1 MDIQKI
7 VKEEIFSILGEGK
20 FEEAE
25 KKLRR
30 LMLTL
35 TENNDTED
43 HRMVLCSLSRIK
55 YMTGDI
61 DNAKYYINR
70 FTEVL
75 KYDAEYKENN
85 KNGYCNYLN
94 LYAEIFKDSIDI
106 DEKIKINN
114 INLDNAINNND
125 TARIYTAKANIAF
138 LTDDIEEIEDVLI
151 DIHNYEKSI
160 LIDENKLINTEVLK
174 DLCNLKIE
182 IYKELKEKYPDYVQE
197 DYNCVY

>member
-7 VKEEIFSILGEGK
+7 VKKEIFPILGAGK

-138 LTDDIEEIEDVLI
+138 LTDDIEEIEDILI

-160 LIDENKLINTEVLK
+160 LIDENKLIDTEVLK
-174 DLCNLKIE
+174 NLCNLKIE

>member
-1 MDIQKI
+1 MNIQQT
-7 VKEEIFSILGEGK
+7 VKEEIFPMLGEGRID
-20 FEEAE
+20 EAE

-35 TENNDTED
+35 TDKNTTED
-43 HRMVLCSLSRIK
+43 HRIVLCSLSRIK
-55 YMTGDI
+55 YITGDI

-70 FTEVL
+70 FIDILQHDNE
-75 KYDAEYKENN
+75 YAETYKD
-85 KNGYCNYLN
+85 GYCNYIN

-125 TARIYTAKANIAF
+125 TAGIYTAKANIAF
-138 LTDDIEEIEDVLI
+138 LRDDIEEIENVLM
-151 DIHNYEKSI
+151 DIHNYEKSK
-160 LIDENKLINTEVLK
+160 LIDENKLISAEVLN

-182 IYKELKEKYPDYVQE
+182 IYKELKEKYPNYVQE
-197 DYNCVY
+197 DYNYAY

>member
-1 MDIQKI
+1 MNIQQT
-7 VKEEIFSILGEGK
+7 VKEEIFPMLGEGK
-20 FEEAE
+20 IDEAE

-35 TENNDTED
+35 TDKNCTED
-43 HRMVLCSLSRIK
+43 HRIVLCSLSRIK
-55 YMTGDI
+55 HITGDI

-70 FTEVL
+70 FIDILQHDNE
-75 KYDAEYKENN
+75 YAETYKD
-85 KNGYCNYLN
+85 GYCNYIN

-106 DEKIKINN
+106 DEKNKINN

-138 LTDDIEEIEDVLI
+138 LRDDIEEIENVLM
-151 DIHNYEKSI
+151 DIHNYEKSK
-160 LIDENKLINTEVLK
+160 LIDENKLISAEVLN

-182 IYKELKEKYPDYVQE
+182 IYKELKEKYPNYVQE
-197 DYNCVY
+197 DYNYAY

>member
-7 VKEEIFSILGEGK
+7 VKEEVFPMLSEGK
-20 FEEAE
+20 IDEAE

-35 TENNDTED
+35 TDKNVTED
-43 HRMVLCSLSRIK
+43 HRIVLCSLSRIK
-55 YMTGDI
+55 YITGDI
-61 DNAKYYINR
+61 KNAKYYINR
-70 FTEVL
+70 FIDILQHDNEYEK
-75 KYDAEYKENN
+75 KYKD
-85 KNGYCNYLN
+85 GYCNYIN
-94 LYAEIFKDSIDI
+94 LYAEIFKDSINI

-138 LTDDIEEIEDVLI
+138 LKDDIEEIEGVLMDV
-151 DIHNYEKSI
+151 HNYEKSK
-160 LIDENKLINTEVLK
+160 LINENKLISAEVLN
-174 DLCNLKIE
+174 DLCNLKID

-197 DYNCVY
+197 DYNCAY

>member
-7 VKEEIFSILGEGK
+7 VKEEIFPILGEEK

-30 LMLTL
+30 LMLPL

-138 LTDDIEEIEDVLI
+138 LTDDIEEIEDILI

-160 LIDENKLINTEVLK
+160 LIDENKLIDTEVLK
-174 DLCNLKIE
+174 NLCNLKIE

>member
-7 VKEEIFSILGEGK
+7 VKEEIFPILGEGK

-138 LTDDIEEIEDVLI
+138 LTDDIEEIEDVLM

-160 LIDENKLINTEVLK
+160 LIDENKLIDTEVLK

>member
-1 MDIQKI
+1 MNIQQT
-7 VKEEIFSILGEGK
+7 VKEEIFPMLGEGK
-20 FEEAE
+20 IDEAE

-35 TENNDTED
+35 TDKNTTED
-43 HRMVLCSLSRIK
+43 HRIVLCSLSRIK
-55 YMTGDI
+55 YITGDI

-70 FTEVL
+70 FIDILQHDNEYTET
-75 KYDAEYKENN
+75 YKD
-85 KNGYCNYLN
+85 GYCNYIN

-138 LTDDIEEIEDVLI
+138 LREDIEEIENVLM
-151 DIHNYEKSI
+151 DIHNYEKSK
-160 LIDENKLINTEVLK
+160 LIDENKLISAEVLN

-182 IYKELKEKYPDYVQE
+182 IYKELKEKYPNYVQE
-197 DYNCVY
+197 DYNYAY

>member
-1 MDIQKI
+1 MNIQQT
-7 VKEEIFSILGEGK
+7 VKEEIFPMLGEGK
-20 FEEAE
+20 IDEAE

-35 TENNDTED
+35 TDKNTTED
-43 HRMVLCSLSRIK
+43 HRIVLCYLSRIK
-55 YMTGDI
+55 YITGDI

-70 FTEVL
+70 FIDILQHDNE
-75 KYDAEYKENN
+75 YAETYKD
-85 KNGYCNYLN
+85 GYCNYIN

-138 LTDDIEEIEDVLI
+138 LREDIEEIENVLM
-151 DIHNYEKSI
+151 DIHNYEKSK
-160 LIDENKLINTEVLK
+160 LIDENKLISAEVLN

-182 IYKELKEKYPDYVQE
+182 IYKELKEKYPNYVQE
-197 DYNCVY
+197 DYNYAY

>member
-7 VKEEIFSILGEGK
+7 VKEEIFPMLGEEK
-20 FEEAE
+20 IDEAE

-35 TENNDTED
+35 TDKNCTED
-43 HRMVLCSLSRIK
+43 HRIVLCNIGRIRYLSN
-55 YMTGDI
+55 DI
-61 DNAKYYINR
+61 ENAKYYINR

-94 LYAEIFKDSIDI
+94 LYTEIFKDSIDI

-160 LIDENKLINTEVLK
+160 LIDENKLIDTEVLK

>member
-1 MDIQKI
+1 MNIQQT
-7 VKEEIFSILGEGK
+7 VKEEIFPMLGEGK
-20 FEEAE
+20 IDEAE

-35 TENNDTED
+35 TDKNCTED
-43 HRMVLCSLSRIK
+43 HRIVLCSLSRIK
-55 YMTGDI
+55 YITGDI
-61 DNAKYYINR
+61 NNAKYYMNR
-70 FTEVL
+70 FIDILQHDNE
-75 KYDAEYKENN
+75 YAETYKD
-85 KNGYCNYLN
+85 GYCNYIN

-138 LTDDIEEIEDVLI
+138 LRDDIEEIENVLM
-151 DIHNYEKSI
+151 DIHNYEKSK
-160 LIDENKLINTEVLK
+160 LIDENKLISAEVLN

-182 IYKELKEKYPDYVQE
+182 IYKELKEKYPNYVQE
-197 DYNCVY
+197 DYNYAY

>member
-1 MDIQKI
+1 MNIQQT
-7 VKEEIFSILGEGK
+7 VKEEIFPMLGEGK
-20 FEEAE
+20 IDEAE

-35 TENNDTED
+35 TDKNTTED
-43 HRMVLCSLSRIK
+43 HRIVLCSLSRIK
-55 YMTGDI
+55 YITGDI

-70 FTEVL
+70 FIDILQHDNE
-75 KYDAEYKENN
+75 YAETYKD
-85 KNGYCNYLN
+85 GYCNYIN

-138 LTDDIEEIEDVLI
+138 LRDDIEEIENVLM
-151 DIHNYEKSI
+151 DIHNYEKSK
-160 LIDENKLINTEVLK
+160 LIDENKLISAEVLN

-182 IYKELKEKYPDYVQE
+182 IYKELKKKYPNYVQE
-197 DYNCVY
+197 DYNYAY

>member
-7 VKEEIFSILGEGK
+7 VKEEIFPILGEGK

-138 LTDDIEEIEDVLI
+138 LTDDMEEIEDILI

-160 LIDENKLINTEVLK
+160 LIDENKLIDTEVLK

>member
-1 MDIQKI
+1 MNIQQT
-7 VKEEIFSILGEGK
+7 VKEEIFPMLGEGRID
-20 FEEAE
+20 EAE

-35 TENNDTED
+35 TDKNTTED
-43 HRMVLCSLSRIK
+43 HRIVLCSLSRIK
-55 YMTGDI
+55 YITGDI

-70 FTEVL
+70 FIDILQHDNE
-75 KYDAEYKENN
+75 YAETYKD
-85 KNGYCNYLN
+85 GYCNYIN

-138 LTDDIEEIEDVLI
+138 LTKDIEEVENVLM
-151 DIHNYEKSI
+151 DIHNYEKSK
-160 LIDENKLINTEVLK
+160 LIDENKLISAEVLN

-182 IYKELKEKYPDYVQE
+182 IYKELKEKYPNYVQE
-197 DYNCVY
+197 DYNYAY

>member
-1 MDIQKI
+1 MNIQQT
-7 VKEEIFSILGEGK
+7 VKEEIFPMLGEGK
-20 FEEAE
+20 IDEAE

-35 TENNDTED
+35 TDKNTTED
-43 HRMVLCSLSRIK
+43 HRIVLCSLSRIK
-55 YMTGDI
+55 YITGDI
-61 DNAKYYINR
+61 ENAKYYMGR
-70 FTEVL
+70 FIDILQHDNE
-75 KYDAEYKENN
+75 YAETYKD
-85 KNGYCNYLN
+85 GYCNYIN

-138 LTDDIEEIEDVLI
+138 LRDDIEEIENVLM
-151 DIHNYEKSI
+151 DIHNYEKSK
-160 LIDENKLINTEVLK
+160 LIDENKLISAEVLN

-182 IYKELKEKYPDYVQE
+182 IYKEIKRNFPDYSQE
-197 DYNCVY
+197 DYNCAY

>member
-7 VKEEIFSILGEGK
+7 VKEEIFPILGEGE

-138 LTDDIEEIEDVLI
+138 LTDDIEEIEDILI

-160 LIDENKLINTEVLK
+160 LIDENKLIDTEVLK

>member
-1 MDIQKI
+1 MNIQQT
-7 VKEEIFSILGEGK
+7 VKEEIFPMLGEGRID
-20 FEEAE
+20 EAE

-35 TENNDTED
+35 TDKNTTED
-43 HRMVLCSLSRIK
+43 HRIVLCSLSRIK
-55 YMTGDI
+55 YITGDI

-70 FTEVL
+70 FIDILQHDNE
-75 KYDAEYKENN
+75 YAETYKD
-85 KNGYCNYLN
+85 GYCNYIN

-106 DEKIKINN
+106 DEKNKINN

-138 LTDDIEEIEDVLI
+138 LRDDIEEIENVLM
-151 DIHNYEKSI
+151 DIHNYEKSK
-160 LIDENKLINTEVLK
+160 LIDENKLISAEVLN

-182 IYKELKEKYPDYVQE
+182 IYKELKEKYPNYVQE
-197 DYNCVY
+197 DYNYAY

>member
-7 VKEEIFSILGEGK
+7 VKEEIFPMLGEGK
-20 FEEAE
+20 IDEAE

-35 TENNDTED
+35 TDKNTTED
-43 HRMVLCSLSRIK
+43 HRIVLCSLSRIK
-55 YMTGDI
+55 YITGDI

-70 FTEVL
+70 FIDILQHDNE
-75 KYDAEYKENN
+75 YAETYKD
-85 KNGYCNYLN
+85 GYCNYIN

-106 DEKIKINN
+106 DEKNKINN

-138 LTDDIEEIEDVLI
+138 LRDDIEEIENVLM
-151 DIHNYEKSI
+151 DIHNYEKSK
-160 LIDENKLINTEVLK
+160 LIDENKLISAEVLN

-182 IYKELKEKYPDYVQE
+182 IYKELKEKYPNYVQE
-197 DYNCVY
+197 DYNYAY